1 MEWDDERQAR
11 LDALRTAELAGT
23 LDEAAKAELAT
34 LIESVEAEERERLV
48 PALARMQAEQATL
61 RQQVQESEAANEQL
75 VLLAAQQEQLLAD
88 ARKWL
93 RDLRSRHQAIQEA
106 YQHITGNPLSVAM

>member
-34 LIESVEAEERERLV
+34 LIESLEAEERERLAL
-48 PALARMQAEQATL
+48 ALARMQVEQAKL

-75 VLLAAQQEQLLAD
+75 VLLAAQQKQLLTD
-88 ARKWL
+88 AQKR
-93 RDLRSRHQAIQEA
+93 
-106 YQHITGNPLSVAM
+106 